1 MNISRTLSLIF
12 LVTIECVCSQI
23 VFLFPKR
30 KKGYSCLYLPFAYPN
45 QRFGWRILAYQP
57 QFPVHIFQKEAC
69 HKGGC
74 GTCFLGWS
82 QMTVTVSVALRRTQR
97 QSGGDRRCQWFCLA
111 VFQGVLGSTN
121 YPCHRLLSNVVFHNH
136 GESFFRGLCSRV
148 TKGGIP

>member
-30 KKGYSCLYLPFAYPN
+30 KKDYSCLYLPFAYPN

-97 QSGGDRRCQWFCLA
+97 QSGGEIDDA
-111 VFQGVLGSTN
+111 NGSALR
-121 YPCHRLLSNVVFHNH
+121 Y
-136 GESFFRGLCSRV
+136 FRVYLEARIIHAIVSSQTLCSTITV
-148 TKGGIP
+148 KVFSEAYVPE